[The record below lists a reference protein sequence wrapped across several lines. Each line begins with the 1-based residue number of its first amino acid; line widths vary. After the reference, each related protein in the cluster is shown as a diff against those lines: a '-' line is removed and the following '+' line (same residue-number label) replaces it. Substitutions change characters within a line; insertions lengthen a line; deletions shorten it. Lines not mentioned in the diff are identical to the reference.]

1 MLNDHL
7 LPDHPSPPCIIVYA
21 GLLADEYPKICRF
34 STCVY
39 PSEDNDVVTSPYN
52 VMLATR
58 ELIEHADCVFPL
70 DNTAL
75 FAFAQ
80 RESVGRPRPSN
91 EEANAAAAAKGKGS
105 KDRGFDAINNV
116 AARMLCHLTSSS
128 RFSGEMNV
136 DLNEIYTNLVPFP
149 RLHFLVTALSIQ
161 QRRAEKGGSQ
171 LMSAS
176 QRTNSMTHGSASAKS
191 SATTGAGAVAVGGR
205 HGARAALQRA
215 FGDVLSERGQI
226 AAAIPTANIS
236 HAMNISC
243 SSSTPQQ
250 QQQQVSGVHS
260 HITLSSAFLA
270 RGRADSL
277 PLTDFLDC
285 VTTAQRSLNWP
296 TWNRNACKIGMCGT
310 PSPGED
316 MSVLAVYNSTAFGTV
331 LTREMKGF
339 QRLFRKKAML
349 HHYTEFV
356 EVGHA
361 YSRDSIIIIII
372 MFLYSLTNN

>member
-1 MLNDHL
+1 M
-7 LPDHPSPPCIIVYA
+7 
-21 GLLADEYPKICRF
+21 
-34 STCVY
+34 Y

-58 ELIEHADCVFPL
+58 ELIDHADCVFPL
-70 DNTAL
+70 DNSAL

-80 RESVGRPRPSN
+80 RESVGRPHPSN
-91 EEANAAAAAKGKGS
+91 EETNAAAAKGKGS

-161 QRRAEKGGSQ
+161 QRRSDKGSSQ
-171 LMSAS
+171 LLSAS
-176 QRTNSMTHGSASAKS
+176 QRTNSMTHGSAKS
-191 SATTGAGAVAVGGR
+191 SATAAGAAGGR

-226 AAAIPTANIS
+226 AAAFPTANIS
-236 HAMNISC
+236 HAMNIS
-243 SSSTPQQ
+243 SSPM
-250 QQQQVSGVHS
+250 QVGAHS

-270 RGRADSL
+270 RGKADSL

-296 TWNRNACKIGMCGT
+296 TWNRNACKIGMCST

-356 EVGHA
+356 EVRCDA
-361 YSRDSIIIIII
+361 SCLWLRDNHHHCTITIII
-372 MFLYSLTNN
+372 MSIYPLVGN